1 MQAKLRCAKYMY
13 ATTMVTKSGTTMV
26 TKSGTTMV
34 TKIGTTMVAPVA
46 QLPTALSGQSD
57 LADWLARLTPT

>member
-26 TKSGTTMV
+26 TP
-34 TKIGTTMVAPVA
+34 VAP
-46 QLPTALSGQSD
+46 LPTALQSWWCEGAIMIVLRCNFD
-57 LADWLARLTPT
+57 SVKVQS

>member
-26 TKSGTTMV
+26 
-34 TKIGTTMVAPVA
+34 APVA
-46 QLPTALSGQSD
+46 PLPTAQRTSHINI
-57 LADWLARLTPT
+57 RLTELSTVSSLFEL